1 VRRAGEG
8 NALSFGYALEWPVFA
23 AFTLFVWYRTVHDA
37 VRPPHAGTTTVPAAA
52 APAPEPAA
60 FAVPVLPAHPAAPAV
75 REDEDPELAAYNRY
89 LAALAEADRQD

>member
-1 VRRAGEG
+1 M
-8 NALSFGYALEWPVFA
+8 
-23 AFTLFVWYRTVHDA
+23 
-37 VRPPHAGTTTVPAAA
+37 PAAA